1 MKTRLA
7 LFALALLA
15 APVAL
20 AAGPKHSVTGAWSFK
35 TQPYDGGCVMTGQMI
50 VDQKRKGDAYA
61 CQIKAYETCPD
72 ISINAEQTCTL
83 TEKNG
88 KVLIKST
95 IVKVEP
101 ALGYTPD
108 DFELTLESS
117 SRMIGELRSADIAP
131 VMFYRGDA
139 PIS

>member
-7 LFALALLA
+7 LLALALIA
-15 APVAL
+15 APAAL

-35 TQPYDGGCVMTGQMI
+35 TEPYDGGCVMTGQLI
-50 VDQKRKGDAYA
+50 VDRIRKGDAYA
-61 CQIKAYETCPD
+61 CKLTAHETCPD
-72 ISINAEQTCTL
+72 VSISATQTCTL

-88 KVLIKST
+88 NVRISSR

-117 SRMIGELRSADIAP
+117 ARMIGELRSADIAP
-131 VMFYRGDA
+131 VMFYRGDT

>member
-20 AAGPKHSVTGAWSFK
+20 AAGPKHNVTGAWSFK
-35 TQPYDGGCVMTGQMI
+35 TQQYDGGCVMTGQLT
-50 VDQKRKGDAYA
+50 VERKAKGAA
-61 CQIKAYETCPD
+61 HVCKITAHETCPG
-72 ISINAEQTCTL
+72 ISIKADQNCTL
-83 TEKNG
+83 TERDG
-88 KVLIKST
+88 KVRIAST

-108 DFELTLESS
+108 DFELRLESS
-117 SRMIGELRSADIAP
+117 SRMIGELRSADVAP
-131 VMFYRGDA
+131 VMFYRGDT